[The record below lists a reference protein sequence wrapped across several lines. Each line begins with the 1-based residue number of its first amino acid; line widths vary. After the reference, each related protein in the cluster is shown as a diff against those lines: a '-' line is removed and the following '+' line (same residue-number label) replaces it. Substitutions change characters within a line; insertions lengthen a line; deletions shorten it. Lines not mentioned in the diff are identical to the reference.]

1 MRVDEQQLLP
11 IAWRGNSTSSWFPTK
26 VACKMKR
33 HKTSYFMRALV
44 VFAASLMLVLATGTA
59 AQAGAVAAPLAQSGG
74 TIAVAKADSVNIRSG
89 PSTGY
94 PVVGS
99 LAYGQSCPV
108 IGRDTI
114 SGWWLLQCPNGV
126 TGWVSPDLVNIIGDP
141 NGVPLYTVAGPTP
154 SQPQPQPTP
163 PPSGWS
169 ASYFANRD
177 LQGNPV
183 LVQTVQDINFNCG
196 YGSPGPSVPPD
207 YFSARYQ
214 RTMTMSPGYY
224 EFTLGMDDGA
234 RLLIDG
240 QVVINDWRIGSFRQI
255 STVRYVDG
263 NAHNYVVEYFE
274 DTGQAA
280 VQLSIQPSA
289 PPQPQPPQPQPP
301 SGNWTVPQNQ
311 WLAQFFN
318 NTDLAGGP
326 AYIQYVGRGAYP
338 LDLDWGN
345 GSPAPGVNADYFST
359 KFEGVFYFDAGNY
372 QFYSRVDD
380 GVRVYIDNIL
390 LIDAWYDGYK
400 EPSNTFRQLG
410 GGNHTIRVEFY
421 ERTGTAFVR
430 VWWSRIN

>member
-1 MRVDEQQLLP
+1 MPCRSIACRHCYAAGASWAERVALARLAAVFAGAPVVVRALFLYNGGSAFENLLTMRVDEQQLLP

-44 VFAASLMLVLATGTA
+44 VFAASLMLVLATGAA
-59 AQAGAVAAPLAQSGG
+59 AQAGAVEAPLAQSGG

-183 LVQTVQDINFNCG
+183 LVQTVQDINFNWG
-196 YGSPGPSVPPD
+196 YGSPGPSVPP
-207 YFSARYQ
+207 
-214 RTMTMSPGYY
+214 
-224 EFTLGMDDGA
+224 
-234 RLLIDG
+234 
-240 QVVINDWRIGSFRQI
+240 
-255 STVRYVDG
+255 
-263 NAHNYVVEYFE
+263 
-274 DTGQAA
+274 
-280 VQLSIQPSA
+280 A
-289 PPQPQPPQPQPP
+289 PQ
-301 SGNWTVPQNQ
+301 
-311 WLAQFFN
+311 
-318 NTDLAGGP
+318 
-326 AYIQYVGRGAYP
+326 
-338 LDLDWGN
+338 
-345 GSPAPGVNADYFST
+345 
-359 KFEGVFYFDAGNY
+359 
-372 QFYSRVDD
+372 
-380 GVRVYIDNIL
+380 
-390 LIDAWYDGYK
+390 
-400 EPSNTFRQLG
+400 
-410 GGNHTIRVEFY
+410 
-421 ERTGTAFVR
+421 
-430 VWWSRIN
+430 

>member
-1 MRVDEQQLLP
+1 M
-11 IAWRGNSTSSWFPTK
+11 I
-26 VACKMKR
+26 R
-33 HKTSYFMRALV
+33 HKTSYFMRVLV
-44 VFAASLMLVLATGTA
+44 LLAASLMLSLAIDGVT
-59 AQAGAVAAPLAQSGG
+59 QAGVRAAPMAQSGG
-74 TIAVAKADSVNIRSG
+74 TIAVAKVDSVNIRSG
-89 PSTGY
+89 PNTGY
-94 PVVGS
+94 PMVGS

-154 SQPQPQPTP
+154 SQPQPQPP
-163 PPSGWS
+163 PPPPNGWS
-169 ASYFANRD
+169 ASYFVNRD

-183 LVQTVQDINFNCG
+183 LVQAVQDINFNWG
-196 YGSPGPSVPPD
+196 YGSPGPTVPPD

-214 RTMTMSPGYY
+214 RSMAMSPGYY
-224 EFTLGMDDGA
+224 EFTIGMDDGA

-240 QVVINDWRIGSFRQI
+240 EVVLNDWRIGPFRQI
-255 STVRYVDG
+255 SVVRYMDG
-263 NAHNYVVEYFE
+263 NSHTYVVEYFE

-289 PPQPQPPQPQPP
+289 PPQPQPAQPP
-301 SGNWTVPQNQ
+301 SGSWTIPQNQ
-311 WLAQFFN
+311 WLAQFYN

-326 AYIQYVGRGAYP
+326 TYVQYVGRGAYP
-338 LDLDWGN
+338 LDLDWGY
-345 GSPAPGVNADYFST
+345 GSPAPVVNTDYFST

-372 QFYSRVDD
+372 QFNSRADD
-380 GVRVYIDNIL
+380 GVLIYIDNIL

-410 GGNHTIRVEFY
+410 VGNHTIRVEFY